1 MRQLRSQR
9 FQQDQ
14 GFSYQSNPIP
24 TNNRLDQNQEES
36 KYEQYCMSQRDVEGF
51 NTDLNIFTA
60 KYKVYENVDF
70 SSPSFYKKKPIL
82 STVNEKENDF
92 QNQIS
97 DQKSYYQYQNNL
109 DEHNLVKSSYS
120 FNSQSSQKQ
129 NQIYESER
137 KPIFGPFTITQKDIF
152 SNHNSK
158 SKYQE
163 EKSLYESIE
172 YTRRNPFNHE
182 YNQFQANQISETKNV
197 PKKRDMSV
205 EQEYGQVVNKT
216 KNNQINKQQEN
227 DNKYDFSNHYEQ
239 SYKKDAQ
246 LFNDNQVYSDFKN
259 INQANQVYET
269 PNNFEQKR
277 KGKYRARVI
286 DSSSAK
292 QQNFNQNSNQ
302 SCTFKNLNKQID
314 LNNIIQNPSS
324 KRRLTRSTNNL
335 HESFQKQI
343 FQRQESLNQS
353 KRMRNSNNKNN
364 EMNAEKNQACI
375 NKTKQEESKK
385 LKKLV
390 KNKRKS
396 EGKNEQ
402 LTQKQNQMSQNL
414 KNCAICLG
422 IPEDSIY
429 GVVQCNHEFCIDC
442 ILQWSEVTN
451 LCPMCRAEFSKILK
465 KNYNDLDYQEVI
477 TVEPKKQRIND
488 DDEFYWEEVDSF
500 LDDDGMD
507 DVCYICETNQDE
519 NKLIVCDHCGFR
531 ICHTYC
537 DDDLLDDQVPLEDWF
552 CHECRQISELFN

>member
-1 MRQLRSQR
+1 MRQLRNQR
-9 FQQDQ
+9 SQQDQ
-14 GFSYQSNPIP
+14 GFSFQSNPLP
-24 TNNRLDQNQEES
+24 SNNKFDKNQEES
-36 KYEQYCMSQRDVEGF
+36 KCEQYCMSQRDIEGF

-70 SSPSFYKKKPIL
+70 SSPSFYKKKHIL
-82 STVNEKENDF
+82 SDVQEKENEF
-92 QNQIS
+92 LNQIS
-97 DQKSYYQYQNNL
+97 DQKSQHSYGNNL
-109 DEHNLVKSSYS
+109 DEYNIVKSSYS
-120 FNSQSSQKQ
+120 LNSHNSQKQ
-129 NQIYESER
+129 QNQVYESER
-137 KPIFGPFTITQKDIF
+137 KPIFGPFTITQKEIF

-158 SKYQE
+158 SKNQE
-163 EKSLYESIE
+163 QKSLYESIE
-172 YTRRNPFNHE
+172 YTRRNPFSFE
-182 YNQFQANQISETKNV
+182 KNQIQDNQISEIKNV
-197 PKKRDMSV
+197 PKKREMSV

-216 KNNQINKQQEN
+216 KYNQTNKQQLNNN
-227 DNKYDFSNHYEQ
+227 DFDFSDH
-239 SYKKDAQ
+239 KDKSHKNV
-246 LFNDNQVYSDFKN
+246 FDDNQEYFGFKN
-259 INQANQVYET
+259 MNQENKIYET

-277 KGKYRARVI
+277 KGKYRARII

-324 KRRLTRSTNNL
+324 KRRLTRSTNIL

-343 FQRQESLNQS
+343 FQRQESLNQN
-353 KRMRNSNNKNN
+353 KRMRNSNNKN
-364 EMNAEKNQACI
+364 EMKDERNQTCI

-396 EGKNEQ
+396 EGKNES
-402 LTQKQNQMSQNL
+402 LTQKQNLMSQQL

-429 GVVQCNHEFCIDC
+429 GVVQCQHEFCIDC

-451 LCPMCRAEFSKILK
+451 LCPMCRAEFSKIQK

-500 LDDDGMD
+500 LDDDGLD
-507 DVCYICETNQDE
+507 EVCYICETNQDE
-519 NKLIVCDHCGFR
+519 NKLIICDHCGFR

-537 DDDLLDDQVPLEDWF
+537 DDELLDDQVPLEDWF
-552 CHECRQISELFN
+552 CHECRQRSELFD

>member
-1 MRQLRSQR
+1 
-9 FQQDQ
+9 
-14 GFSYQSNPIP
+14 
-24 TNNRLDQNQEES
+24 
-36 KYEQYCMSQRDVEGF
+36 MSQRDIEGF

-82 STVNEKENDF
+82 SAVYEKENDG
-92 QNQIS
+92 
-97 DQKSYYQYQNNL
+97 
-109 DEHNLVKSSYS
+109 HNIAKSSYIL
-120 FNSQSSQKQ
+120 NSQSSHKN
-129 NQIYESER
+129 NQINDSQR
-137 KPIFGPFTITQKDIF
+137 KPIFGPFSITQKEIS

-163 EKSLYESIE
+163 EKNLYESIE
-172 YTRRNPFNHE
+172 YTRRNPFSYE
-182 YNQFQANQISETKNV
+182 QNQIQANQVYETKNV
-197 PKKRDMSV
+197 PKKREMSV
-205 EQEYGQVVNKT
+205 EQEYGQVVSKT
-216 KNNQINKQQEN
+216 KNKQINKQQANNNYTDFN
-227 DNKYDFSNHYEQ
+227 DFNEKSH
-239 SYKKDAQ
+239 KKESQ
-246 LFNDNQVYSDFKN
+246 FFNDNSECIGFKN
-259 INQANQVYET
+259 MNQVNQGYET
-269 PNNFEQKR
+269 PNNYEQKR

-302 SCTFKNLNKQID
+302 SCIFKNLNKQID

-324 KRRLTRSTNNL
+324 KRRLTRSTNTL

-343 FQRQESLNQS
+343 FQRQESLNQN
-353 KRMRNSNNKNN
+353 KRMRISNNNCNKSQIK
-364 EMNAEKNQACI
+364 AEINQSCI

-396 EGKNEQ
+396 EGKNDQ
-402 LTQKQNQMSQNL
+402 LTQKNQMSQSL

-429 GVVQCNHEFCIDC
+429 GVVKCQHEFCIDC

-451 LCPMCRAEFSKILK
+451 LCPMCRAEFSKIQK
-465 KNYNDLDYQEVI
+465 KNYNDIDYQEVI

-500 LDDDGMD
+500 LDDDGLD
-507 DVCYICETNQDE
+507 DICYICETNQDE
-519 NKLIVCDHCGFR
+519 NKLIICDHCGFR

-537 DDDLLDDQVPLEDWF
+537 DDELLDDQVPLEDWF
-552 CHECRQISELFN
+552 CHECRQRSELFD